1 MAILSSQHHS
11 FDIALASKY
20 GVECAILIQH
30 FQHWIRINRAA
41 GRNIREGRAW
51 TYQSRKEIQL
61 HFPYWT
67 FEEVKY
73 LCEKLVEE
81 GVLITQNFNKNK
93 IDKTLWYAFVDE
105 EAFKVSE
112 GFSKNLYEREFS
124 LSRREKSLSK
134 GKSPQPIPH
143 TITTHTETHT
153 KESNL
158 KVAKEKSASPPP
170 PPPVDS
176 FYKEKF
182 ENKVLITPEQ
192 RQRLVDKFGM
202 ESIVDKY
209 AEKLYRWSFN
219 NVKEYNKKTRHDLVI
234 EDWIEKDLAK
244 EEGKVP
250 QAVAERAPK
259 ASKWYLDSLQE
270 TERENFKLNEE
281 LVEELKKEE
290 TQCQGLW
297 FYYKSHLLKDKNNR
311 DFDISGV
318 VDHATFCRYIDKFYN
333 LKTYDVRR
341 QDGKIR

>member
-11 FDIALASKY
+11 FDIALASTY

-112 GFSKNLYEREFS
+112 GFSKNLYERENS

-143 TITTHTETHT
+143 TITTNTETHIKAKT
-153 KESNL
+153 L
-158 KVAKEKSASPPP
+158 KGTNEKSASPPP
-170 PPPVDS
+170 PPVES

-192 RQRLVDKFGM
+192 RQRLVDKFGL
-202 ESIVDKY
+202 EATVDHY
-209 AEKLYRWSFN
+209 AEKLYRYSLNRPSQF
-219 NVKEYNKKTRHDLVI
+219 KKYKRHDLTI

-244 EEGKVP
+244 EDV
-250 QAVAERAPK
+250 K
-259 ASKWYLDSLQE
+259 ATKKQPTAAKWYLKNLNEQN
-270 TERENFKLNEE
+270 RENFMLNEE
-281 LVEELKKEE
+281 LVDELKADYPNE
-290 TQCQGLW
+290 CGGLW
-297 FYYKSHLLKDKNNR
+297 FYYNSHILKDKNNT
-311 DFDISGV
+311 DFDISGL
-318 VDHATFCRYIDKFYN
+318 VDHGTFCRAIDKKYG
-333 LKTYDVRR
+333 LKTFEVRKN
-341 QDGKIR
+341 DGKIR